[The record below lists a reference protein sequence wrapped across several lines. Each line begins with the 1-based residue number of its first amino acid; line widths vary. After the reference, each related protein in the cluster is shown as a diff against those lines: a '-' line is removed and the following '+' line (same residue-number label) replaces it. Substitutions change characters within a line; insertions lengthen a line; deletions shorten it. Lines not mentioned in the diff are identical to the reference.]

1 MGMDTP
7 RKGVVVLVGIGV
19 LVGSLTVARFRDESD
34 EAAAAAEV
42 EVLQMATAEQV
53 DAFGRELMEQLRQ
66 DTVPQGVIDWAVLA
80 GRTLPEG
87 ASAEARRGF
96 IEGVEQGASENDLLL
111 QLRQR
116 MMVGDRMNYRGVAQ
130 RGEHPVARFRL
141 IMATGGVNFFDFL
154 LAIRDGQP
162 RIVDFFQLSGG
173 RWQSEGVA
181 DMFRG
186 AFIEGPGALQ
196 RAMGQENPLIEH
208 AVDIGNLG
216 QLIQAQNVEGALS
229 LYAGLPEAV
238 RHHRVVFGLAIDAT
252 TLLPLEDPRRL
263 TLLDEFEE
271 TFPNDPAAS
280 ARLLDAHF
288 EREQWDAV
296 HADLDALNGA
306 FPDSYWLTLRARVLL
321 LQGRESDAKAEAARA
336 VELEPGLLETHD
348 AMLIVALATGD
359 VEVASTAARILR
371 DEHGVR
377 FERIA
382 TNPAYAGVMD
392 LPSMQPRPQA
402 PPEQPASELPSDPQ
416 PSPTTT
422 PTPSPEEASP

>member
-1 MGMDTP
+1 MSMDTP

-19 LVGSLTVARFRDESD
+19 LVGSLTLARYRDESD

-42 EVLQMATAEQV
+42 EVLQMATAAQV
-53 DAFGRELMEQLRQ
+53 DTFGSELMTQLQQ
-66 DTVPQGVIDWAVLA
+66 DTVPDGLIDWAVLA

-87 ASAEARRGF
+87 ASAEARSGF
-96 IEGVEQGASENDLLL
+96 IEGVEQGAAENDLLQ

-116 MMVGDRMNYRGVAQ
+116 MAVGDRMNYRGVAQ

-186 AFIEGPGALQ
+186 AFVEGPGALG
-196 RAMGQENPLIEH
+196 RAMGQQNPLIEH
-208 AVDIGNLG
+208 AMEIGNLG
-216 QLIQAQNVEGALS
+216 QMLQAQNPEGALT
-229 LYAGLPEAV
+229 LYAGLPEEV
-238 RHHRVVFGLAIDAT
+238 RHHRVVFGLAIDAS
-252 TLLPLEDPRRL
+252 TLLPLNDPRRL

-288 EREQWDAV
+288 EREQWEAV
-296 HADLDALNGA
+296 HADLDALNEA

-321 LQGRESDAKAEAARA
+321 LQGRQADATAEAARA
-336 VELEPGLLETHD
+336 VELEPELLETHD

-359 VEVASTAARILR
+359 TDVANTAARILR
-371 DEHGVR
+371 DEHGVQ

-382 TNPAYAGVMD
+382 TNPAYAGVMG
-392 LPSMQPRPQA
+392 LAAMQPRPQA
-402 PPEQPASELPSDPQ
+402 PPDRLPSHIPV
-416 PSPTTT
+416 PTQL
-422 PTPSPEEASP
+422 PTPSQEQATP